1 MILINK
7 FNINFINK
15 EKQTGSYMG
24 MRFTLYK
31 EDDKLNAVI
40 YPEPRCL
47 EATPK
52 SLRITAQ
59 FELTSEGL
67 DAAVDWMNEQYT
79 ARKPYWEEA
88 YENRMKL

>member
-1 MILINK
+1 MILRNK
-7 FNINFINK
+7 FQINYIKK
-15 EKQTGSYMG
+15 EKQTGSYLG
-24 MRFTLYK
+24 MRFTLCK
-31 EDDKLNAVI
+31 EDDKLCAVI
-40 YPEPRCL
+40 YPEPCCL

-52 SLRITAQ
+52 SLRETAQ

-67 DAAVDWMNEQYT
+67 DAALDWLNEQYA